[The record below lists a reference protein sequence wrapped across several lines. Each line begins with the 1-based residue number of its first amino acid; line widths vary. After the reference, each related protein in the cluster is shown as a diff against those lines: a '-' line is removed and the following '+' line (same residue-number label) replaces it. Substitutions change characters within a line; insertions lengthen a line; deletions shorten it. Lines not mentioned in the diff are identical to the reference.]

1 MGIVDERDGADNT
14 IERSFH
20 GVEIV
25 PRFGVLRKE
34 SGVHHPVV
42 DAASNRERC
51 LGARA
56 LKSDACAVFML
67 IVEQNDPLFGAAL
80 SNRAAVLECV
90 PRHVDS
96 AFDPQTYNFLVLKYS
111 VPSRHGSSQVLW
123 LKADAKARRMALR
136 RPAMSAMKAI
146 DTHAHI
152 LSEETMRLIGKEAPQ
167 VAPKLT
173 PIDDDFAVL
182 EIAGAPYRP
191 FPRGGWDMERRL
203 KDMDFSD
210 VDVQVLSNTPQT
222 FLYNQDA
229 SLNATLSA
237 LQNDQI

>member
-1 MGIVDERDGADNT
+1 
-14 IERSFH
+14 
-20 GVEIV
+20 
-25 PRFGVLRKE
+25 
-34 SGVHHPVV
+34 
-42 DAASNRERC
+42 
-51 LGARA
+51 
-56 LKSDACAVFML
+56 
-67 IVEQNDPLFGAAL
+67 
-80 SNRAAVLECV
+80 
-90 PRHVDS
+90 
-96 AFDPQTYNFLVLKYS
+96 
-111 VPSRHGSSQVLW
+111 
-123 LKADAKARRMALR
+123 
-136 RPAMSAMKAI
+136 MSAMKAI

-237 LQNDQI
+237 LQNDQIAKAVAANPDRFRHAEPIAILHPLNSGGAPTECLRARLGNCGLE